1 MTHSASS
8 LVGNRHILLENI
20 IFFQF
25 CFAEQTFVCFVV
37 CCASSGTQLPPV
49 LYLMSVGN
57 FLYTQFLHLM
67 LICAFALCLQESK
80 KDHPGKTET
89 AYNLPVIIYIF
100 LMWIILKTFIE
111 FVCFNIASVLCSG
124 FLASRHVVSYL
135 PNQEL
140 NAPPTPHTH
149 FLH

>member
-1 MTHSASS
+1 MKWSS
-8 LVGNRHILLENI
+8 LALW
-20 IFFQF
+20 
-25 CFAEQTFVCFVV
+25 
-37 CCASSGTQLPPV
+37 LPPV

-100 LMWIILKTFIE
+100 MMWIILKTFIE

-135 PNQEL
+135 PNPEL